1 MNMLF
6 LECTKNLNLIF
17 KNEVIFNQSFSG
29 FEGAYILASDKVNC
43 RQYWTQQ
50 NGNLAIWNDGMTIN
64 DWHLHLE
71 TNLGKAIGYMRGVGN
86 YSACPINTEWQILNC
101 NGGGGGGCIWSPS
114 TDVSVVSAD
123 CQWSDWSPWFRCS
136 ATCGNGIRKRYRG
149 KITKAISGGLE
160 CEGSYDESENCM
172 IQTCPPSK

>member
-1 MNMLF
+1 MLF
-6 LECTKNLNLIF
+6 TECTKNLNLIF

-50 NGNLAIWNDGMTIN
+50 SGNLAIWNDGI
-64 DWHLHLE
+64 DWYLLDE
-71 TNLGKAIGYMRGVGN
+71 TNPALTYMIAFGN
-86 YSACPINTEWQILNC
+86 YSACPINSEWLVYSCQ
-101 NGGGGGGCIWSPS
+101 GPKDGCYWWRS
-114 TDVSVVSAD
+114 TDGPYVSVGSAD

-149 KITKAISGGLE
+149 KMNKAISGGLE
-160 CEGSYDESENCM
+160 CEGSYEETENCI
-172 IQTCPPSK
+172 IQTCP